1 VAVALVVPA
10 CVALTWWQV
19 ARALAGN
26 TLSWVYSF
34 EWPIFAAYALYMW
47 WKLLHDDPAS
57 QTDGPKSV
65 AVEATPGAPLPA
77 SHGAPRGPRHR
88 LRLGLRVR
96 ARPGLG
102 ADGRTG
108 DRTDAEARAEGRA
121 GEERAQEDE
130 LAAYNRYLAELN
142 ASGKKKRW

>member
-19 ARALAGN
+19 SRALSGN

-47 WKLLHDDPAS
+47 WKLLHEEPAS
-57 QTDGPKSV
+57 EAGDPKSV
-65 AVEATPGAPLPA
+65 GAAATPGTPLP
-77 SHGAPRGPRHR
+77 GDGTPRGDRA
-88 LRLGLRVR
+88 RLG
-96 ARPGLG
+96 PGPGGDGG
-102 ADGRTG
+102 AG
-108 DRTDAEARAEGRA
+108 AEAGAEA
-121 GEERAQEDE
+121 GEEGGDEDE

-142 ASGKKKRW
+142 ASGKRKRW